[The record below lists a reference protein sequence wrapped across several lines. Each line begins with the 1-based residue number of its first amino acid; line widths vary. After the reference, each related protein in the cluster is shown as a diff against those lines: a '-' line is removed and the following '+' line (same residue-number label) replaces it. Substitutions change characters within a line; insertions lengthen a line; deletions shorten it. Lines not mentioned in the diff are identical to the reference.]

1 MKKFL
6 VVMLAVVMSF
16 SIVAF
21 TACNKTGEEVTTLRF
36 AVPDGATALSVAK
49 LVNDGSKVGEETI
62 DVAVVSAA
70 LIGAEVGGEKADIAI
85 MPTNAAANVI
95 NKGGKYKIV
104 ATNIF
109 GVLYLVGQGDMASFS
124 LNDLPGTVVLSIG
137 QKNTP
142 QYVFEAILNENHIA
156 FDYGTTAVADKVII
170 NFVADGSA
178 VIGGLD
184 AGTATFGV
192 LGEPAVTNAAKKG
205 YNNLFDLQQGY
216 ANTLGVEALGYPQA
230 SLVVKTSVLEARPDF
245 IEKLLVELES
255 GVEWLNVESNKGTV
269 TSILSNAGS
278 VTTFPV
284 DSIARCN
291 VG

>member
-1 MKKFL
+1 
-6 VVMLAVVMSF
+6 
-16 SIVAF
+16 
-21 TACNKTGEEVTTLRF
+21 
-36 AVPDGATALSVAK
+36 
-49 LVNDGSKVGEETI
+49 I

-109 GVLYLVGQGDMASFS
+109 GVLYLVGQGDKASFS

-142 QYVFEAILNENHIA
+142 QYVFEAILNDNHIA
-156 FDYGTTAVADKVII
+156 FDYGTTAVPGKVII

-178 VIGGLD
+178 VIGGLK
-184 AGTATFGV
+184 AGTADFGV
-192 LGEPAVTNAAKKG
+192 LGEPAVTIAATKG
-205 YNNLFDLQQGY
+205 YNNLYDLQKGY
-216 ANTLGVEALGYPQA
+216 ADTLGVEALGYPQA

-245 IEKLLVELES
+245 IENLLVELES

-291 VG
+291 VGLKRASAVKGDIKAFMTSCFNITLTDDAFYIPTV